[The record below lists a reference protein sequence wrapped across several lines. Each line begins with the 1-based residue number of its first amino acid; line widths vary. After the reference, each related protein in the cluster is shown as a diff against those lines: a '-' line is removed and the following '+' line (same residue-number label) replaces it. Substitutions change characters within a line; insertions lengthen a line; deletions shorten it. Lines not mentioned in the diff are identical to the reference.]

1 MPEPRSSHDV
11 EAAEIVSQIIRARRA
26 RTGLFRPELFSDP
39 AWDMLLVLF
48 VASAHEQIVTATEL
62 AGATAT
68 PISTAIRW
76 IDVLEGDGLL
86 QRNSDPASA
95 RRDDVELSVRGKAAI
110 YQWLEDCKPTSFF
123 TLQHSVDELGG
134 GCDFRK

>member
-11 EAAEIVSQIIRARRA
+11 EAAEIVSQIIRARQA

-48 VASAHEQIVTATEL
+48 VASVREQIVTATEL
-62 AGATAT
+62 AEATAT

-76 IDVLEGDGLL
+76 IDVLERDGLL
-86 QRNSDPASA
+86 ERNSDPASA
-95 RRDDVELSVRGKAAI
+95 RRDDVGLSVRGKAAI

-123 TLQHSVDELGG
+123 TLQHSEEELGG
-134 GCDFRK
+134 GRDFRK

>member
-48 VASAHEQIVTATEL
+48 LASAREQWISVLEL
-62 AGATAT
+62 AEATAT
-68 PISTAIRW
+68 PISTAVRW
-76 IDVLEGDGLL
+76 IDVLERDGLV

-95 RRDDVELSVRGKAAI
+95 RRDDVGLSVRGKAAI
-110 YQWLEDCKPTSFF
+110 FQWLEDCKPTSFF
-123 TLQHSVDELGG
+123 TLRHSEDELGG
-134 GCDFRK
+134 GCGFRK